1 MVGFFIGVNI
11 SMEQQELFERDT
23 TAWVYESPDGGTTIY
38 RRKLGDPHHKRELVK
53 EVDDGY
59 VDYSHWIYRQDWD
72 ELAKNPAVREY
83 LDKLRVMVELVK
95 QE

>member
-11 SMEQQELFERDT
+11 SMEQQELFE
-23 TAWVYESPDGGTTIY
+23 TAYIYESPDGGTTIY

-72 ELAKNPAVREY
+72 ELARNPAVREY
-83 LDKLRVMVELVK
+83 LDKLRIMVELVK